1 MILKVARYT
10 DKQSWWIFDDIR
22 KISISEPMF
31 HSGAPTIPDGMDAY
45 IFDMETKCNCDV
57 VDGEECTK
65 CICTDCIGYYILIC
79 RLNSGE
85 EYSIAFDT
93 VAYLLN
99 DNGKTIEKIVANY
112 NN

>member
-1 MILKVARYT
+1 MILKVARYS
-10 DKQSWWIFDDIR
+10 DKQKWWIYDDIR

-31 HSGAPTIPDGMDAY
+31 HSGAPTVPDGMDAY
-45 IFDMETKCNCDV
+45 IFDMKTKCDCV
-57 VDGEECTK
+57 VEGEGCS
-65 CICTDCIGYYILIC
+65 DCVGYYILIC